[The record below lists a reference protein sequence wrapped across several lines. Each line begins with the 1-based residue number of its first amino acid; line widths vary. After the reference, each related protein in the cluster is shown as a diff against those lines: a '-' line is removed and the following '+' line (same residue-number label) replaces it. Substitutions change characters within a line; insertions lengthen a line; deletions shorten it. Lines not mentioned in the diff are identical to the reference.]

1 MARKAE
7 LFERARGSV
16 VRGYILIKQGG
27 KNITPGWYER
37 AYESRKNRQKKVAK
51 VLRKGG
57 VADIPTLEDWELSYQ
72 KECFYY
78 GIRALLELERD
89 GTTKL

>member
-7 LFERARGSV
+7 LFERVGGSV

-27 KNITPGWYER
+27 KNISPSWYER

-51 VLRKGG
+51 VLSEGG
-57 VADIPTLEDWELSYQ
+57 VTDLLTLEDWELAYQ

-78 GIRALLELERD
+78 GIRALIELERE
-89 GTTKL
+89 GKTRL